1 MWVSVLLRRKCRPF
15 LLEIYIELVFHF
27 QQGVTRIKFL
37 PHRNNILEKTWS
49 NLLQNFLLYDLLRSI
64 QILLP
69 LEEEMDDNRN
79 SDLLKPTTIRLLK
92 LKRDEPR
99 NEYREISAI
108 KNKNLTPIP
117 LSFFKTNRDID
128 VALNGFE
135 TSGNCTPR
143 KYRNLLLR
151 NVERLQKISWDR
163 WKNPRNSHANQ
174 RDTAFNFATRIDFP
188 FAEKISRLYVG
199 QSWFTAA
206 EVSPM
211 VDCSTDRSN
220 SVGWCRGGLRVVL
233 TLCRRISL
241 FIRCSQT
248 QMHPGS

>member
-1 MWVSVLLRRKCRPF
+1 MRVSVLSRRKCRPF

-108 KNKNLTPIP
+108 K
-117 LSFFKTNRDID
+117 
-128 VALNGFE
+128 
-135 TSGNCTPR
+135 
-143 KYRNLLLR
+143 
-151 NVERLQKISWDR
+151 
-163 WKNPRNSHANQ
+163 
-174 RDTAFNFATRIDFP
+174 
-188 FAEKISRLYVG
+188 
-199 QSWFTAA
+199 
-206 EVSPM
+206 
-211 VDCSTDRSN
+211 
-220 SVGWCRGGLRVVL
+220 
-233 TLCRRISL
+233 RR
-241 FIRCSQT
+241 T
-248 QMHPGS
+248 